1 MKAIKVPVEGDITL
15 VDIPDAEDYAEL
27 GRALFG
33 YDALV
38 ERVRFGRLVDNV
50 PTVYWSDDRMVVM
63 LVNENGHREG
73 EHLNPKATLL
83 YRSGVHDGV
92 IVGDAYL
99 VMEQR
104 DMMLGDIWCDIEQP
118 FATPDFWMEVV
129 DA

>member
-15 VDIPDAEDYAEL
+15 VDIPEHEDHSDL

-33 YDALV
+33 YDTIV
-38 ERVRFGRLVDNV
+38 EHVRFGRLVDNV
-50 PTVYWSDDRMVVM
+50 PTVYTAEDRMVVM
-63 LVNENGHREG
+63 LVNEDGHAQG
-73 EHLNPKATLL
+73 EHINPKATAL

-99 VMEQR
+99 VMERR
-104 DMMLGDIWCDIEQP
+104 DMMLGDIWSDIEQP
-118 FATPDFWMEVV
+118 YATPDFWMEVV